1 MMVIFKIY
9 SVDKYLERDV
19 HGFYNTHYIGYKNI
33 GNPDYLNDLK
43 NTFNDY
49 SEDKLNNAAQEL
61 YGVLKN
67 DLSRFDKSLTICIV
81 PRSKSENTYEHN
93 QLLFKKVIQVLIEE
107 LGFQDGSDYIV
118 RHTNTITTHLN
129 KSGYGGDGDMPYP
142 SITKNTCNIS
152 KDVKGRQILLID
164 DIYTIGVNIDED
176 AIQALFDNGAASV
189 VFYAVG
195 KTI

>member
-1 MMVIFKIY
+1 MMVEFKIY
-9 SVDKYLERDV
+9 SIDEYLERDV

-67 DLSRFDKSLTICIV
+67 NLSRFDKSLTICIV